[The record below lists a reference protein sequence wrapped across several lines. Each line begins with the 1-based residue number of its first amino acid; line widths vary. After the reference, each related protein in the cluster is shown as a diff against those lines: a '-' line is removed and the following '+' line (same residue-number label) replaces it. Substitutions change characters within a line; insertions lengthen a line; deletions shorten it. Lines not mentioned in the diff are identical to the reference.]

1 MVRATLLFTILTL
14 GAGCSSGPRII
25 VGSKNF
31 TEQLVLGEIFAQQIE
46 RRTGIAVE
54 RRFNLGGTLLA
65 HEGLRTGAIDV
76 YPEYTG
82 TALTAVLHRP
92 VSGDAAAVLA
102 AVREGY
108 RQWKISWLDPLGF
121 DNTFAMVVR
130 TDAARAG
137 QLRTLTDAAT
147 RPEPWVL
154 GVGYEFLQRPDG
166 LPGLVRT
173 YHLRIAG
180 PPVTMDLG
188 LLYAALEA
196 GKIQMAAASATDG
209 QLTRPEFTVLLDDL
223 HYFPPYQCAA
233 VVRDE
238 VLTRFPAVR
247 AALAELSGRIPPET
261 MRLMNRQVELEHKPV
276 ATVARE
282 FLRSR

>member
-1 MVRATLLFTILTL
+1 MVRATLLFALLTL
-14 GAGCSSGPRII
+14 GAGCSSGPRIV

-31 TEQLVLGEIFAQQIE
+31 TEQLALGEIFAQQIE
-46 RRTGIAVE
+46 RRTNVAVE

-65 HEGLRTGAIDV
+65 QDGLRTGAIDL

-108 RQWKISWLDPLGF
+108 RQWKLSWMDPLGF

-130 TDAARAG
+130 SDAARAG
-137 QLRTLTDAAT
+137 RFRTLTEAAG
-147 RPEPWVL
+147 RAEPWLL

-166 LPGLVRT
+166 LAGLMKT

-180 PPVTMDLG
+180 SP
-188 LLYAALEA
+188 
-196 GKIQMAAASATDG
+196 
-209 QLTRPEFTVLLDDL
+209 
-223 HYFPPYQCAA
+223 
-233 VVRDE
+233 
-238 VLTRFPAVR
+238 
-247 AALAELSGRIPPET
+247 
-261 MRLMNRQVELEHKPV
+261 
-276 ATVARE
+276 
-282 FLRSR
+282 